1 MGHIYFTR
9 HGQTV
14 WNVENKI
21 CGMTDIELTELGHR
35 QAERLG
41 LMIKEKNIQIFIEVI
56 SFASTGGKDV
66 TKYETRI
73 LLFS

>member
-1 MGHIYFTR
+1 MFD
-9 HGQTV
+9 V
-14 WNVENKI
+14 NKFVV
-21 CGMTDIELTELGHR
+21 TE
-35 QAERLG
+35 
-41 LMIKEKNIQIFIEVI
+41 MIKEKNIQIFIEVI